1 MAREMKTLEV
11 TDETFQEFQKYMS
24 MLKIHKDTQVA
35 GGAAGGVA
43 AMDVDEIE
51 IIEKEETEITS
62 IMDHTVD
69 PVTGLYTFRIKFVD
83 SKKCE
88 WIRDDDTNCERTI
101 SAYCS
106 SKGIKT
112 VYVFCRVSSKGQIG
126 ENHVSLDAQE
136 AELLKMAKDKFP
148 EHRIKVYKISAS
160 AYKDIPDC
168 LKMIGE
174 AAELCEGSQ
183 ILIYRVDRLSRN
195 IVKYLYWMENLNN
208 NKVGIHSFADKIS
221 YDTDKLA
228 FIQKVL
234 DSQKESV
241 LIGERIKMSIKKR
254 RERGDECMGSVAYG
268 KKCRRTETGKLVVVE
283 NEEELSVIDYIKSSK
298 APSITV
304 ASILNKKGLKKKGRS
319 WSKNMVEKI
328 RPSLKKKISKK

>member
-1 MAREMKTLEV
+1 MKTLEV

-24 MLKIHKDTQVA
+24 MLKINKDTQVA
-35 GGAAGGVA
+35 AAGGAA
-43 AMDVDEIE
+43 AMEVDEVEDDVE
-51 IIEKEETEITS
+51 IFEDQESEVSS
-62 IMDHTVD
+62 IMDHAID
-69 PVTGLYTFRIKFVD
+69 PVSGLYTFRIKFVD
-83 SKKCE
+83 RKSE
-88 WIRDDDTNCERTI
+88 WIRDVDTNCERSI

-136 AELLKMAKDKFP
+136 GELAKMAKEKFP
-148 EHRIKVYKISAS
+148 EHRVKVYKISAS

-174 AAELCEGSQ
+174 AAEMCAGSQ
-183 ILIYRVDRLSRN
+183 IIIYRVDRLSRN
-195 IVKYLYWMENLNN
+195 IVKYLSWMENLNN
-208 NKVGIHSFADKIS
+208 KKVGIHSFADKIS
-221 YDTDKLA
+221 YDTDKLV

-234 DSQKESV
+234 DSQKESA

-254 RERGDECMGSVAYG
+254 KERGDECIGGVAYG
-268 KKCRRTETGKLVVVE
+268 KKCRRTETGKLVVVA

-319 WSKNMVEKI
+319 WSKKMVEKI
-328 RPSLKKKISKK
+328 RPNLKKVAKKK